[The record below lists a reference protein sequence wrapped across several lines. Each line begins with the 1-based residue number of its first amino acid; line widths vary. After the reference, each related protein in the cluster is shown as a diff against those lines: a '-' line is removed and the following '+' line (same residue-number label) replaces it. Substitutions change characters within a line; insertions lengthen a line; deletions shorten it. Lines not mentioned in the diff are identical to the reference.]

1 MNKKVYLDYNSTT
14 PMDPSVIEAVSDC
27 MVGEYGNP
35 SSIHSFGMS
44 ARSVLDEARETVA
57 ELIGAKP
64 REIVFTSGGSESN
77 NFALIGAAY
86 SLAERGRHLITT
98 RVEHASVLET
108 FKFLEKV
115 GFEVTYLNVDQAGK
129 IDCGELSDS
138 IKGSSILVSVMYANN
153 ETGVIMPVKEVSEIA
168 QKNGLVFHCDA
179 VQALGK
185 VKVDLSEIP
194 FDLMSIS
201 SHKICGPKGVGALI
215 IKSGLAITPFI
226 HGGGQERGRRS
237 GTENV
242 PGIAGFGKAVELI
255 AENMEAENKRIRAL
269 RDELLKGISSTI
281 TRFRINGDPVSQK
294 SQESGLLNTL
304 NISFD
309 GVNGEA
315 VVMALDIEGVAVSTG
330 SACSEGNVDAS
341 HVLLAMGLSEDEA
354 LGSVRFSLGRFTT
367 TEEINIVLDILPR
380 VISRIRTV
388 ESNAG
393 G

>member
-1 MNKKVYLDYNSTT
+1 MNEKVYLDYNATT
-14 PMDPSVIEAVSDC
+14 PMDPRVIEAVSDC
-27 MVGEYGNP
+27 MAGEYGNP

-44 ARSVLDEARETVA
+44 ARSRLDEAREIIA

-64 REIVFTSGGSESN
+64 REIVFTSGGSESS

-108 FKFLEKV
+108 FGFLEKV
-115 GFEVTYLNVDQAGK
+115 GFEVTYLSADRAGK
-129 IDCGELSDS
+129 IDLHELSTS
-138 IKGSSILVSVMYANN
+138 IKDDSILVSMMYANN
-153 ETGVIMPVKEVSEIA
+153 ETGVFMPVKEVSEIA
-168 QKNGLVFHCDA
+168 QENDLVFHCDA

-185 VKVDLSEIP
+185 VKVDLREIP

-201 SHKICGPKGVGALI
+201 SHKIYGPKGVGALI

-255 AENMEAENKRIRAL
+255 AENMEAENQRIRAL
-269 RDELLKGISSTI
+269 RDELLKGISDSI
-281 TRFRINGDPVSQK
+281 TDFRINGDPESPG
-294 SQESGLLNTL
+294 SGLLNTL

-315 VVMALDIEGVAVSTG
+315 VVMALDIDGVAVSTG

-341 HVLLAMGLSEDEA
+341 HVLLAMGLGEDEA
-354 LGSVRFSLGRFTT
+354 LRSVRFSLGRFTT
-367 TEEINIVLDILPR
+367 TEEIKRVLDILPR
-380 VISRIRTV
+380 VISRIRNV
-388 ESNAG
+388 ESKTG